1 MSNCQKCTCPT
12 SLILSSLASDFL
24 KERKSKIF
32 LGEGGRGLS
41 QKDGD
46 RWEGERA
53 NMSNYKHEP
62 SQNSCIQHIEFVTKK
77 KIISE

>member
-1 MSNCQKCTCPT
+1 MGT
-12 SLILSSLASDFL
+12 
-24 KERKSKIF
+24 
-32 LGEGGRGLS
+32 GGR
-41 QKDGD
+41 
-46 RWEGERA
+46 GERA